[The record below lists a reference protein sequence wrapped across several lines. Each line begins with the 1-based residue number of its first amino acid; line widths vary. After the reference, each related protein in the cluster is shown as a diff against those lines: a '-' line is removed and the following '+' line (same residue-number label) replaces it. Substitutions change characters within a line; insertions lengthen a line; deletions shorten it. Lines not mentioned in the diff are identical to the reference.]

1 MLKLAA
7 CLPLLLALST
17 VSNSAETPESAIRA
31 VLSAQVAAWN
41 RGDIRA
47 FMDGYERSEQT
58 TFVGATVT
66 KGHAQVL
73 ASYLKRYP
81 TREAMGAL
89 TFSGLEI
96 RPLGDV
102 YASVLGHF
110 QLDRP
115 VTAGGPKTG
124 IFTLLFRKTPLG
136 WKIILDHT
144 S

>member
-1 MLKLAA
+1 MRKIAP
-7 CLPLLLALST
+7 CLPLLLAVSTLS
-17 VSNSAETPESAIRA
+17 SPAETPEAAIRA

-41 RGDIRA
+41 RGDVRA

-73 ASYLKRYP
+73 ANYLKRYP
-81 TREAMGAL
+81 TPAAMGAL

-96 RPLGDV
+96 RPLGDS

-110 QLDRP
+110 RLDRP
-115 VTAGGPKTG
+115 ASAGGPKSG

-136 WKIILDHT
+136 WKVILDHT

>member
-1 MLKLAA
+1 MRKLAA
-7 CLPLLLALST
+7 LPTFLLAFFSLAS
-17 VSNSAETPESAIRA
+17 SAETPDAAIRS

-58 TFVGATVT
+58 TFVGATIT

-73 ASYLKRYP
+73 ANYLKRYP

-96 RPLGDV
+96 RPLGDA

-115 VTAGGPKTG
+115 ATAGGPKGG